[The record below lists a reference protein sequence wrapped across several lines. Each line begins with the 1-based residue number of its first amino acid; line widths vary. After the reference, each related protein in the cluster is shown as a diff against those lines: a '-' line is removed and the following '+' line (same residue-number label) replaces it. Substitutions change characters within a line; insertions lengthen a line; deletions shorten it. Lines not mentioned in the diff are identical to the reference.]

1 MTEIQSSTSEKEV
14 LGLDKMQQTLRQ
26 SLPTASPDESA
37 RQGGPNVTKAVR
49 SHQENREEQEQEEGT
64 RAKLTKVGPK
74 GISCLLLAND
84 RLQENAV
91 VTEIR
96 LSREKSEN
104 LAPTSSQTPG
114 YISKSWSSYC
124 IE

>member
-1 MTEIQSSTSEKEV
+1 MSQ
-14 LGLDKMQQTLRQ
+14 LDKGDQT
-26 SLPTASPDESA
+26 SP
-37 RQGGPNVTKAVR
+37 KAVR

-84 RLQENAV
+84 RLQENAMV
-91 VTEIR
+91 SEIR

-104 LAPTSSQTPG
+104 FAPTSSQTPG